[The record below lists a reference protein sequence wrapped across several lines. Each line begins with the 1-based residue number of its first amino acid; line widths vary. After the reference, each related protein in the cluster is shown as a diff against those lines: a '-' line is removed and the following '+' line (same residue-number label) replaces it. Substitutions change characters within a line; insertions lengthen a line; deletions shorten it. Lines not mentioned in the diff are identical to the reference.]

1 MKLEQDVCNG
11 SKRKQIYKCDWLW
24 QTGYYAKTKQK
35 GGRGMR
41 EGWEYKKL
49 GDCFPYI
56 KNGANI
62 KQIKGADGLPIT
74 RIETLSGGVFNRD
87 RMGYAGIYNLDKYSD
102 YVLED
107 GDLLLSHINSK
118 TYIGRTVEYR
128 AKNDETIIH
137 GMNLL
142 RLKSNSKVINSS
154 FFAYYTLSNDF
165 KTNVAKI
172 RKDAVNQSSIAISDI
187 RKFSIPVP
195 PIQSQ
200 QYIVAE
206 LDKINE
212 LIRLKKEQLK
222 DYDNLA
228 QSIFYEMFGDPVVN
242 EKGWEVKKLGELCV
256 SKLKYGS
263 GASAVDFDGN
273 IRYVRITDINEDGTL
288 NNDIKSPNIVD
299 DEYLLNVGDIVFARS
314 GATVGKTYLHRKNNI
329 KCLYAGYLIKATLNT
344 KKALPI
350 YVFQF
355 TQSKYYKDWVNL
367 NARAVA
373 QPNINAKQ
381 YGDLQI
387 PLPPLTLQQVFA
399 QRIELIE
406 QQKDEIKSTIAD
418 LETLLASR
426 MQYWFD

>member
-1 MKLEQDVCNG
+1 MKQ
-11 SKRKQIYKCDWLW
+11 
-24 QTGYYAKTKQK
+24 
-35 GGRGMR
+35 
-41 EGWEYKKL
+41 GWTYKKL

-242 EKGWEVKKLGELCV
+242 EKGWEVKKLIETVVLECTI
-256 SKLKYGS
+256 SYGIVQP
-263 GASAVDFDGN
+263 GDG
-273 IRYVRITDINEDGTL
+273 VEDGIPVVRPIDLTGTFVST
-288 NNDIKSPNIVD
+288 NNLKKTTEKISSSYSRTILTGKELLVCVRGTTGVCSLVT
-299 DEYLLNVGDIVFARS
+299 DELKGCNVTRGITPLLFNDNTDRWFM
-314 GATVGKTYLHRKNNI
+314 YYQFQMPQI
-329 KCLYAGYLIKATLNT
+329 KCIIADYTKGITL
-344 KKALPI
+344 K
-350 YVFQF
+350 Q
-355 TQSKYYKDWVNL
+355 
-367 NARAVA
+367 
-373 QPNINAKQ
+373 INMADFRK
-381 YGDLQI
+381 I
-387 PLPPLTLQQVFA
+387 PVILPPLPLQQLFA
-399 QRIELIE
+399 KRIELIE
-406 QQKDEIKSTIAD
+406 QQKAEIQTTIAD

>member
-1 MKLEQDVCNG
+1 MKH
-11 SKRKQIYKCDWLW
+11 
-24 QTGYYAKTKQK
+24 
-35 GGRGMR
+35 
-41 EGWEYKKL
+41 GWEYKKFTDVCDVQYGFAFDSKFFTDDENAMPL
-49 GDCFPYI
+49 IRIRDVMRGYSETFYNGEIPNGYLINEGDYLV
-56 KNGANI
+56 GM
-62 KQIKGADGLPIT
+62 DG
-74 RIETLSGGVFNRD
+74 EFN
-87 RMGYAGIYNLDKYSD
+87 
-102 YVLED
+102 
-107 GDLLLSHINSK
+107 
-118 TYIGRTVEYR
+118 IGRWGKRPGLLNQRVCKMSSSSKLLDNQYMYYFMKVCLKSIE
-128 AKNDETIIH
+128 DETPFVTVKHLSAKRI
-137 GMNLL
+137 NLIEIPL
-142 RLKSNSKVINSS
+142 PPLL
-154 FFAYYTLSNDF
+154 T
-165 KTNVAKI
+165 
-172 RKDAVNQSSIAISDI
+172 QQSIAS
-187 RKFSIPVP
+187 
-195 PIQSQ
+195 
-200 QYIVAE
+200 E

-228 QSIFYEMFGDPVVN
+228 QSIFYEMFGDPVEN

-344 KKALPI
+344 KMALPI

>member
-1 MKLEQDVCNG
+1 MKHC
-11 SKRKQIYKCDWLW
+11 
-24 QTGYYAKTKQK
+24 
-35 GGRGMR
+35 
-41 EGWEYKKL
+41 WEYKSL
-49 GDCFPYI
+49 GECFPYI

-62 KQIKGADGLPIT
+62 KQIKNADGLPIT

-87 RMGYAGIYNLDKYSD
+87 RMGYAGIYNLDKYSE

-128 AKNDETIIH
+128 AKDGETIIH

-200 QYIVAE
+200 QYIVDE

-212 LIRLKKEQLK
+212 LIRLKKEQLS
-222 DYDNLA
+222 DYDKLA
-228 QSIFYEMFGDPVVN
+228 QSLFNEMFGDPHYN
-242 EKGWEVKKLGELCV
+242 EKGWDEVIVGDVCAPKAQILRASKKFGSTDEIQYIDISSIDNLAHEMTKCTTYTMSDAPSRAQQCV
-256 SKLKYGS
+256 
-263 GASAVDFDGN
+263 
-273 IRYVRITDINEDGTL
+273 
-288 NNDIKSPNIVD
+288 IK
-299 DEYLLNVGDIVFARS
+299 GDIVISTVRPNLKNIAIVSKDDENLVASS
-314 GATVGKTYLHRKNNI
+314 GFCILRPNKIDRNFLFHYILSEYYTEYLVSLTTGANYPAVRDSDILKSKI
-329 KCLYAGYLIKATLNT
+329 YYP
-344 KKALPI
+344 PI
-350 YVFQF
+350 SIQQF
-355 TQSKYYKDWVNL
+355 
-367 NARAVA
+367 
-373 QPNINAKQ
+373 
-381 YGDLQI
+381 
-387 PLPPLTLQQVFA
+387 FA
-399 QRIELIE
+399 QRIELIKK
-406 QQKDEIKSTIAD
+406 QKAEIKSTIAD

>member
-1 MKLEQDVCNG
+1 MEENVSKYTNAIG
-11 SKRKQIYKCDWLW
+11 SGKQAITQGQKR
-24 QTGYYAKTKQK
+24 K

-41 EGWEYKKL
+41 EGWEYICFESCLNKIPKAKQVTTKEYNSGTKYPIISQEDKL
-49 GDCFPYI
+49 ISGYCDDESMLFHVDKPVIIFGDHTRVLKYI
-56 KNGANI
+56 DFDFVV
-62 KQIKGADGLPIT
+62 GADGVKIISPKENLNTKFLLYFLTWYNIPN
-74 RIETLSGGVFNRD
+74 L
-87 RMGYAGIYNLDKYSD
+87 GYSRHYKLLKELD
-102 YVLED
+102 
-107 GDLLLSHINSK
+107 
-118 TYIGRTVEYR
+118 
-128 AKNDETIIH
+128 
-137 GMNLL
+137 
-142 RLKSNSKVINSS
+142 
-154 FFAYYTLSNDF
+154 
-165 KTNVAKI
+165 
-172 RKDAVNQSSIAISDI
+172 
-187 RKFSIPVP
+187 IPVP
-195 PIQSQ
+195 PLSTQLS
-200 QYIVAE
+200 IVSE

-344 KKALPI
+344 KMALPI

-406 QQKDEIKSTIAD
+406 QQKDEIKSTISD

>member
-1 MKLEQDVCNG
+1 MKQ
-11 SKRKQIYKCDWLW
+11 
-24 QTGYYAKTKQK
+24 
-35 GGRGMR
+35 
-41 EGWEYKKL
+41 GWTYKKL

-228 QSIFYEMFGDPVVN
+228 QSIFYEMFGDPHDN
-242 EKGWEVKKLGELCV
+242 EKRWDEVIVGDVCAPKAQILRASKIFGSTDEIQYIDISSIDNLAHEMTKCTTYTMSDAPSRAQQCVKKGDIIISTVRPNIKNIAIV
-256 SKLKYGS
+256 SK
-263 GASAVDFDGN
+263 
-273 IRYVRITDINEDGTL
+273 
-288 NNDIKSPNIVD
+288 D
-299 DEYLLNVGDIVFARS
+299 DENLVASS
-314 GATVGKTYLHRKNNI
+314 GFCILRPNNI
-329 KCLYAGYLIKATLNT
+329 DRNFLFHYILSEYYTEYL
-344 KKALPI
+344 
-350 YVFQF
+350 
-355 TQSKYYKDWVNL
+355 VNL
-367 NARAVA
+367 TTGANYPAVRDSD
-373 QPNINAKQ
+373 ILKSKI
-381 YGDLQI
+381 YY
-387 PLPPLTLQQVFA
+387 PPISIQQSFA
-399 QRIELIE
+399 QRIELIKK
-406 QQKDEIKSTIAD
+406 QKAEIKSTIAD